1 MKQTMFEQ
9 LHLNTSFRYVG
20 IAQIPKTDQILDQ
33 LQSWDGCS
41 TTSLLANMFQKEK
54 FHVEMAEAKTSSTR
68 RVTTSPAL
76 SSNDLA
82 ALGLQEVIRY
92 FWFGINELGL
102 LSMLSVR
109 VHEAARNGRAWRRAV
124 RAMFPHHPFEVDV
137 DTCFRHY
144 SIRYFL
150 FNTRR
155 INIISTTFSRAH
167 FENLASK
174 YLPQCSQT
182 GARSTVGVVLF

>member
-1 MKQTMFEQ
+1 M
-9 LHLNTSFRYVG
+9 G
-20 IAQIPKTDQILDQ
+20 
-33 LQSWDGCS
+33 
-41 TTSLLANMFQKEK
+41 
-54 FHVEMAEAKTSSTR
+54 EAKTKV
-68 RVTTSPAL
+68 VTYGTMTGVEMPEAKSQTVGTAEYMGCVFQMRDQAQKRFMASRGL

-82 ALGLQEVIRY
+82 VLGLQEMIRY

-124 RAMFPHHPFEVDV
+124 RAMFPHHPFEVDL
-137 DTCFRHY
+137 DTCCRYY
-144 SIRYFL
+144 SIRCFL
-150 FNTRR
+150 FCARR
-155 INIISTTFSRAH
+155 IDSISTTFPRAQ

-182 GARSTVGVVLF
+182 GT